1 MCAANLEGLTADA
14 VAVTVGGWGG
24 HLVRWKKLNITSLSS
39 VATADRPERSG
50 PAAPGEGAAFKK
62 TKNRLLLQRRR
73 TSGRRSSGD
82 LHEKFPDSR
91 SRASHVRSAAGAG
104 GRRPTMAHTWKTER
118 GDTGSERR
126 LGKAPSL
133 TGDPI
138 SSPSSSSF
146 QLPRAQS
153 RRGHV

>member
-62 TKNRLLLQRRR
+62 TKNKKQ
-73 TSGRRSSGD
+73 
-82 LHEKFPDSR
+82 
-91 SRASHVRSAAGAG
+91 AAAAAAAAANI
-104 GRRPTMAHTWKTER
+104 RPAFV
-118 GDTGSERR
+118 RR
-126 LGKAPSL
+126 L
-133 TGDPI
+133 T
-138 SSPSSSSF
+138 
-146 QLPRAQS
+146 
-153 RRGHV
+153 